1 MSQIVTSVLGD
12 PDRIQLKWRAG
23 EHGLVGVDA
32 TAQLLEDKDFEMSG
46 TNVVDGNC
54 TYDGDHG
61 LKLTTQS
68 AAADQ
73 IIVEPSAAADDRSL
87 WREITWS
94 TRDEVKF
101 EALIR
106 TDVLETTGV
115 IMVGMSLGLA
125 SPFVVGDKADQAV
138 FRWLEGTDTTW
149 KVNNSIGSSDTAID
163 TGVAVVASSVYLLQI
178 EFDAN
183 RRCRYYINGNLVHTS
198 LAHSSDVDLLPVVG
212 IQEGSTNPLILHL
225 RALAISRKLAA

>member
-12 PDRIQLKWRAG
+12 PDRIQLIWRAG

-32 TAQLLEDKDFEMSG
+32 TAILLEDKDFEISG

-54 TYDGDHG
+54 AYDPDHG
-61 LKLTTQS
+61 LKFTTQS

-73 IIVEPSAAADDRSL
+73 VIMEPAADADNRSL

-94 TRDEVKF
+94 TKDEVKF
-101 EALIR
+101 EALVR
-106 TDVLETTGV
+106 TDVLEVTGV
-115 IMVGMSLGLA
+115 IMIGMSLGLS

-138 FRWLEGTDTTW
+138 FRWLNGTDTNW
-149 KVNNSIGSSDTAID
+149 QVNNSISSTDTTAD
-163 TGVAVVASSVYLLQI
+163 TGVAVVASSVYLFQV

-198 LAHSSDVDLLPVVG
+198 LAHAADVDLLPVVG
-212 IQEGSTNPLILHL
+212 IQEGSTNPLDLHV
-225 RALAISRKLAA
+225 RSLAISRKLSA